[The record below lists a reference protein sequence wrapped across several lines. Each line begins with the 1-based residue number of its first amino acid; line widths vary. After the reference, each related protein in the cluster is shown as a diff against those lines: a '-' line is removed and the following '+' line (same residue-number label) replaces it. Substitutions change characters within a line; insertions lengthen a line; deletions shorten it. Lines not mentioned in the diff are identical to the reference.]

1 VVRVIGVGD
10 ASYNF
15 FGRPNQVVPIA
26 VRHVALFSSLTLE
39 LQLMKTK
46 TLRFATG
53 VPATLLAF
61 AAIASPT
68 NLFAAPTTTNLA
80 VGGAATATGAD
91 YGAAIEDAI
100 DGNRNGDFGA
110 GSVFYGNAIVDNPP
124 LFYQVDLGADAYIER
139 VQLLRRSDA
148 QQGVFGNMRLTIYE
162 DDGAGAPGAVAF
174 TQDYLTNGFTI
185 GSWGTTDPG
194 ASVPGGAY
202 GRHVRLERLDN
213 NYWLTFAEFEVIGS
227 ASPLLYTEADNLAAG
242 KPITTLSGPGYG
254 AQLTSANDGGI
265 NGDFNFG
272 DRSVYHST
280 NFGVGEYWQVD
291 LGATTP
297 LEFAEL
303 FVRSDDHTTSQF
315 KVAVLDESLAE
326 VGSVIVDNNGPMG
339 ATPDYDLTVDL
350 SGLTGRYLRVETTR
364 AEYLSFTELR
374 AFAPA
379 VPEPAA
385 ALLAAIG
392 GLGLTARRRGV

>member
-1 VVRVIGVGD
+1 MKTTQARL
-10 ASYNF
+10 
-15 FGRPNQVVPIA
+15 
-26 VRHVALFSSLTLE
+26 VAGIPAALLGALTL
-39 LQLMKTK
+39 
-46 TLRFATG
+46 
-53 VPATLLAF
+53 
-61 AAIASPT
+61 
-68 NLFAAPTTTNLA
+68 AAPTHLLAAPATTNLA
-80 VGGAATATGAD
+80 VSGTATATGAD

-110 GSVFYGNAIVDNPP
+110 GSVFYGNANPSVPP
-124 LFYQVDLGADAYIER
+124 LFYQVDLGAEAYIER
-139 VQLLRRSDA
+139 VQVLRRTDA

-174 TQDYLTNGFTI
+174 TQDYLTGGFTI
-185 GSWGTTDPG
+185 GTWGTTDPG
-194 ASVPGGAY
+194 ASTPGGAY

-227 ASPLLYTEADNLAAG
+227 AAPLLYTEADNLVAG
-242 KPITTLSGPGYG
+242 KPVTTLSGPGYG
-254 AQLTSANDGGI
+254 AQITSGNDGNI
-265 NGDFNFG
+265 NGDFNHG

-280 NFGVGEYWQVD
+280 NYGVGEFWQVD

-297 LEFAEL
+297 LDFAEL
-303 FVRSDDHTTSQF
+303 FVRSDDQSTGQF
-315 KVAVLDESLAE
+315 KVAVLDESLTE

-339 ATPDYDLTVDL
+339 ATPSYDLTVDL

-385 ALLAAIG
+385 ALLTVIV
-392 GLGLTARRRGV
+392 GLAFAARRREV

>member
-1 VVRVIGVGD
+1 
-10 ASYNF
+10 
-15 FGRPNQVVPIA
+15 
-26 VRHVALFSSLTLE
+26 
-39 LQLMKTK
+39 MKTM
-46 TLRFATG
+46 TPRLATRAG
-53 VPATLLAF
+53 ATLLVLAG
-61 AAIASPT
+61 IASPT
-68 NLFAAPTTTNLA
+68 NLLAAPTTTNLA
-80 VGGAATATGAD
+80 VGGTATATGAD

-100 DGNRNGDFGA
+100 DGDRNGDFGA
-110 GSVFYGNAIVDNPP
+110 GSVFYGNAIAENPP
-124 LFYQVDLGADAYIER
+124 LFYQVDLGASAYIER
-139 VQLLRRSDA
+139 VQLLRRTDA

-194 ASVPGGAY
+194 ASAPGGAF

-227 ASPLLYTEADNLAAG
+227 GTPLLYTEADNLVVG
-242 KPITTLSGPGYG
+242 KPVTTLSGPGYG

-280 NFGVGEYWQVD
+280 NFGVGEFWQVD
-291 LGATTP
+291 LGETTP

-303 FVRSDDHTTSQF
+303 FVRSDEQTTSQF

-364 AEYLSFTELR
+364 DEYLAFTELR

-379 VPEPAA
+379 VPEPTAV
-385 ALLAAIG
+385 LLIG
-392 GLGLTARRRGV
+392 AGLLGVAVRRPLA

>member
-1 VVRVIGVGD
+1 
-10 ASYNF
+10 
-15 FGRPNQVVPIA
+15 
-26 VRHVALFSSLTLE
+26 
-39 LQLMKTK
+39 MKTK
-46 TLRFATG
+46 TLRLAVG
-53 VPATLLAF
+53 VPATLLVF
-61 AAIASPT
+61 VAIVSPA
-68 NLFAAPTTTNLA
+68 NLLAAPTTTNLA
-80 VGGAATATGAD
+80 LGGTATATGAN

-110 GSVFYGNAIVDNPP
+110 GSVFYGNANPSVPP
-124 LFYQVDLGADAYIER
+124 LFYQVDLGAEAYIER
-139 VQLLRRSDA
+139 VQLLRRTDA
-148 QQGVFGNMRLTIYE
+148 QQGVFGNMRLTIFE

-174 TQDYLTNGFTI
+174 SQDYLTNGFTI

-194 ASVPGGAY
+194 ASTPGGAY

-227 ASPLLYTEADNLAAG
+227 ASPLLYTETDNLVAG
-242 KPITTLSGPGYG
+242 KPVTTLSGPGYG
-254 AQLTSANDGGI
+254 AQITSANDGGI
-265 NGDFNFG
+265 NADFNFG

-280 NFGVGEYWQVD
+280 NYGVGEFWQVD
-291 LGATTP
+291 LGVTTP

-315 KVAVLDESLAE
+315 KVVVLDESLAD
-326 VGSVIVDNNGPMG
+326 VGSVIVDNNGPVG
-339 ATPDYDLTVDL
+339 GTPDYDLTVDL
-350 SGLTGRYLRVETTR
+350 SGLSGRYLRVETTR

-385 ALLAAIG
+385 GLLAAIG
-392 GLGLTARRRGV
+392 GLGLTARRWGV

>member
-1 VVRVIGVGD
+1 
-10 ASYNF
+10 
-15 FGRPNQVVPIA
+15 
-26 VRHVALFSSLTLE
+26 
-39 LQLMKTK
+39 MKTK
-46 TLRFATG
+46 TLRFAAG

-61 AAIASPT
+61 AAIINPT

-80 VGGAATATGAD
+80 VGGTATATGAD

-110 GSVFYGNAIVDNPP
+110 GSVFYGNANPSVQP
-124 LFYQVDLGADAYIER
+124 LFYQVDLGVEAYIER
-139 VQLLRRSDA
+139 VQLLRRTDTP
-148 QQGVFGNMRLTIYE
+148 QGVFGNMRLTIYE
-162 DDGAGAPGAVAF
+162 DDGAGAPGAVVF
-174 TQDYLTNGFTI
+174 TQDYLTNGITI
-185 GSWGTTDPG
+185 GSWGTIDPG
-194 ASVPGGAY
+194 ASAPGGAY

-227 ASPLLYTEADNLAAG
+227 TSPLLYTEANNLVAG
-242 KPITTLSGPGYG
+242 KQVTTLSGPGYG
-254 AQLTSANDGGI
+254 AQLTSANDGCI

-291 LGATTP
+291 LSVTTP

-315 KVAVLDESLAE
+315 KVAVLDELLAE
-326 VGSVIVDNNGPMG
+326 VGSVIVDSNGPMG

-385 ALLAAIG
+385 GLLAVLG